1 MAFGG
6 WGGTWGAT
14 PNTYGPNIY
23 GRTSGGFDVNRYF
36 GTPDTN
42 SELFWQS
49 KEGMPFAWNR
59 AVNTEASPDSH
70 YNRWLQSQEGKVN
83 TDYVNAS
90 LQDPGL
96 MYHQYVAGQ
105 MQNLANR
112 YTQLASWQ
120 KGMNPAAWF
129 AGRRL

>member
-6 WGGTWGAT
+6 WGGTWGST
-14 PNTYGPNIY
+14 PNIY
-23 GRTSGGFDVNRYF
+23 GRNAGGFDVNRYF

-49 KEGMPFAWNR
+49 KEGMPFAYSR
-59 AVNTEASPDSH
+59 AVNTEADPNSY
-70 YNRWLQSQEGKVN
+70 YNRWLNSQEGRVN

-90 LQDPGL
+90 LQNPDL
-96 MYHQYVAGQ
+96 QYYQYVGNQ
-105 MQNLANR
+105 MRNLANR
-112 YTQLASWQ
+112 YTQLPSWQ
-120 KGMNPAAWF
+120 QGQNAPAWF